1 MKDFYYNNNKIAIK
15 QRKEEEEK
23 NKKKEEEINN
33 NKILPNNLEQKENKK
48 VVYTFTKFGEEKKIY
63 PIQKLENSEYNNKI
77 KTGEKYLQLLQQKEN
92 KSQFN
97 NRAHTETN
105 DNALLEK
112 EIKNNFPDLKDM
124 PEFNDFN
131 NNINGKKYLKPEI
144 NYAFQHEEFILPSE
158 PNNKSGKDLSIKA
171 LQDLQNNYENSKYNK
186 DAKNSDTY
194 ETQMDKFVRKYP
206 GLK

>member
-1 MKDFYYNNNKIAIK
+1 M
-15 QRKEEEEK
+15 E
-23 NKKKEEEINN
+23 
-33 NKILPNNLEQKENKK
+33 PKENKK

-63 PIQKLENSEYNNKI
+63 PVPKLENLEYDNKI
-77 KTGEKYLQLLQQKEN
+77 KAGEKYLQLLQQKEN

-97 NRAHTETN
+97 NRAHTEIN
-105 DNALLEK
+105 DKALEK

-131 NNINGKKYLKPEI
+131 NNSNGIKYSKPVI
-144 NYAFQHEEFILPSE
+144 NYAYQHEEFILPSE

-171 LQDLQNNYENSKYNK
+171 LQDLQNNFENSKYNK
-186 DAKNSDTY
+186 VLKNSGTY
-194 ETQMDKFVRKYP
+194 ESQMDQFVRKYP